1 MISKI
6 SILANHEN
14 EYVSFIFTYHQ
25 ISFIYILEKIP
36 GIIIFF
42 SVNQFSDNHHILG
55 NKEKQCT
62 FS

>member
-62 FS
+62 LS